1 MGVPHSR
8 CFALTVDSPYKVQG
22 HGSHPDPGWRFVP
35 VQNDPDETLD
45 AIRSNG
51 RHPFALHLE
60 HRIGRIRRWE
70 TVHEDS
76 WHPLASFIAQLP
88 GLTDV
93 VYNCASTVPLC
104 ILSVLRQHQCRLH
117 VNTFRVP
124 ALSETLSAE
133 FMQLVTSPCLYSVRA
148 AYLPTDANL
157 AVPGTESYYDEDAL
171 MRLVAGLTPNLK
183 KMTIVRKA
191 GGTIPVGTQMPP
203 WTGFRVVGAVLPA
216 FARGSLWKLALL
228 HETIIGLGN
237 IEAWSRHTDFRALAV
252 LKLSA
257 PTSTEALDFLATMNL
272 SSLKT
277 LWIVVH
283 KNITRTDD
291 TFEATNRLLLAIPPL
306 FELRLERAVQ
316 TLPLAQIVGHHGSV
330 LRNLSLLPS
339 KEHTTYRSAWSEY
352 YVQTWTL
359 LVGLRRCCPQLEY
372 LAISIRR
379 TRGSSAEVE
388 GYRMLGSLPRL
399 SHLDLTLDASDY
411 SVLWSWEAS
420 HNDGGRGT
428 RSWPDPPT
436 DSSFDDFDQQI
447 YPQTFIGSGP
457 QARNGHIRHTLINCA
472 IDERLAR
479 AIVREILAGRQGSY
493 TRLKSVQ
500 IQPVGGGEF
509 TSQVA
514 VPFTLAT
521 VIDEISRSWV
531 ITCNYDDEKED
542 KMALREIK
550 THHSP
555 QMRYGPW
562 SNEGLE
568 EPAMSVFRQVW
579 PDDGEGDWRREWHS
593 YPLSS
598 IP

>member
-1 MGVPHSR
+1 MPRSR
-8 CFALTVDSPYKVQG
+8 CFALTVDSPYKIQA
-22 HGSHPDPGWRFVP
+22 HSSHPNPGWRFVP
-35 VQNDPDETLD
+35 IHNDSDETLD
-45 AIRSNG
+45 EIRSNG
-51 RHPFALHLE
+51 RHPFSLHLE
-60 HRIGRIRRWE
+60 HRIGQIRRWE
-70 TVHEDS
+70 TVHEDF
-76 WHPLASFIAQLP
+76 WRPLASFIAQLP
-88 GLTDV
+88 GLSDV
-93 VYNCASTVPLC
+93 VYNCASTVPLS
-104 ILSVLRQHQCRLH
+104 ILSVLRQHRCRLH

-157 AVPGTESYYDEDAL
+157 AVTGTESYYDEEAL

-237 IEAWSRHTDFRALAV
+237 IEAWSRHTDFRALGV

-257 PTSTEALDFLATMNL
+257 PTSTEALDFLATLDL
-272 SSLKT
+272 SSLET

-283 KNITRTDD
+283 KNIPRTGDAI
-291 TFEATNRLLLAIPPL
+291 EATNRLLLAIPPL

-316 TLPLAQIVGHHGSV
+316 TLSLVQIVGHHGSV
-330 LRNLSLLPS
+330 LRKLSLLPS
-339 KEHTTYRSAWSEY
+339 KEYTTYRSAWSEY
-352 YVQTWTL
+352 YVRTSTL
-359 LVGLRRCCPQLEY
+359 LLGLRRYCPQLVY

-379 TRGSSAEVE
+379 TRGSSAEVKT
-388 GYRMLGSLPRL
+388 YRMLGSLPSL
-399 SHLDLTLDASDY
+399 SHLALALDASDY

-420 HNDGGRGT
+420 HNDNGRGT
-428 RSWPDPPT
+428 RTWPDPPT
-436 DSSFDDFDQQI
+436 DPSFDDFDKQV

-472 IDERLAR
+472 IDECLAR
-479 AIVREILAGRQGSY
+479 GIVREILAGRQGSY

-500 IQPVGGGEF
+500 LQPVGGGEF

-531 ITCNYDDEKED
+531 ITCDSKDRKED
-542 KMALREIK
+542 EMAVKEVR
-550 THHSP
+550 TCHSP
-555 QMRYGPW
+555 
-562 SNEGLE
+562 
-568 EPAMSVFRQVW
+568 
-579 PDDGEGDWRREWHS
+579 
-593 YPLSS
+593 
-598 IP
+598 